1 MIAQEIQKLI
11 SEAAA
16 GDIASILALVCFS
29 GIYLCVSFAL
39 MTRLWKREGTTGKK
53 AFWSLTLFIPV
64 LCWLF
69 YLAFYKV
76 PVSKPPC

>member
-16 GDIASILALVCFS
+16 GDLASILALVCFG
-29 GIYLCVSFAL
+29 GIYLCVSLAL
-39 MTRLWKREGTTGKK
+39 MNGLWRREGTAGKK
-53 AFWSLTLFIPV
+53 AFWSLALLIPV
-64 LCWLF
+64 LGWLF

-76 PVSKPPC
+76 PASKPPC